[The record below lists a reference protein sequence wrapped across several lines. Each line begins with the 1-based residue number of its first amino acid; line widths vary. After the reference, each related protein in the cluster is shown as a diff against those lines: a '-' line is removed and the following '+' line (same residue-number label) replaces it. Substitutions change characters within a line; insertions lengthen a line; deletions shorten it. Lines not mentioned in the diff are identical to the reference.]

1 MLRIPNNNADDQK
14 PILNESFLRLK
25 VCFDTGQDIVLVFGT
40 GQDIAQVFGAGQDI
54 ILGVYSDA
62 SLIQSPEPKRK

>member
-1 MLRIPNNNADDQK
+1 MMQK
-14 PILNESFLRLK
+14 MVVSKNGKSMKKSFLRVK

-54 ILGVYSDA
+54 ILGVNLDA

>member
-1 MLRIPNNNADDQK
+1 MAIRVKNKKWIY
-14 PILNESFLRLK
+14 IESFLRLK

-54 ILGVYSDA
+54 ILVVYFDA

>member
-1 MLRIPNNNADDQK
+1 M
-14 PILNESFLRLK
+14 K

-40 GQDIAQVFGAGQDI
+40 GQDIVQVFGTGQDI
-54 ILGVYSDA
+54 ILVVYFDA